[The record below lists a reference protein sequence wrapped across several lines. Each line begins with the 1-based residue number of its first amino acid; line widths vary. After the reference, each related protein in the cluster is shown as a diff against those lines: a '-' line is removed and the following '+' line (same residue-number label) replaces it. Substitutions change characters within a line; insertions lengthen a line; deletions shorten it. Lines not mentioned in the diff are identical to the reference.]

1 MLDMIWVDFTIR
13 LLAALLLGTMI
24 GAERQ
29 WRQRMSSLRT
39 NALVSVGAA
48 LFVLLSVMVEQEASP
63 TRIAASVVSGI
74 GFLGGGVI
82 LRDGLNIRGLNT
94 AATLWC
100 SAAVG
105 VLAGSGY
112 LIAASIGTFMILLAN
127 IGLRF
132 LQRTI
137 AREHLNREELE
148 LPYRLRII
156 CHEKDEGHIR
166 ATLLNLISE
175 GPLVMTSLQSEDAEY
190 AGKIEVNADLLAS
203 QGQRQ
208 SIEKIVSQL
217 SLEETVSLISW
228 KVLTD

>member
-1 MLDMIWVDFTIR
+1 MIWVDFTIR

-100 SAAVG
+100 SAGVG

-112 LIAASIGTFMILLAN
+112 LTAAAIGTFMILLAN

-137 AREHLNREELE
+137 SREQLNREELE

-156 CHEKDEGHIR
+156 CHEQDEGHIR

-175 GPLVMTSLQSEDAEY
+175 GPLVMTALQSEDSEH

-203 QGQRQ
+203 QGQRHVM
-208 SIEKIVSQL
+208 EKIVSKM
-217 SLEETVSLISW
+217 SLEESVSLISW
-228 KVLTD
+228 KMIPE

>member
-1 MLDMIWVDFTIR
+1 MLLMDFTLR
-13 LLAALLLGTMI
+13 LFVALLLGTMI

-112 LIAASIGTFMILLAN
+112 LIGSLIGTLMILLAN

-137 AREHLNREELE
+137 SREQMNQEELE

-156 CHEKDEGHIR
+156 CHTQDEGHIR
-166 ATLLNLISE
+166 SVLLNLISDS
-175 GPLVMTSLQSEDAEY
+175 PLLMTSLQSEDGEF
-190 AGKIEVNADLLAS
+190 AGKIEVNADLLAT
-203 QGQRQ
+203 QGQR
-208 SIEKIVSQL
+208 SLMEKIVSQM
-217 SLEETVSLISW
+217 SLEESVTLISW
-228 KVLTD
+228 KVMTE

>member
-1 MLDMIWVDFTIR
+1 MIWVDFTIR

>member
-1 MLDMIWVDFTIR
+1 MIWVDFTIR

-203 QGQRQ
+203 QGQRHVM
-208 SIEKIVSQL
+208 ERIVSKM
-217 SLEETVSLISW
+217 SMEATVSLISW
-228 KVLTD
+228 KMIPE